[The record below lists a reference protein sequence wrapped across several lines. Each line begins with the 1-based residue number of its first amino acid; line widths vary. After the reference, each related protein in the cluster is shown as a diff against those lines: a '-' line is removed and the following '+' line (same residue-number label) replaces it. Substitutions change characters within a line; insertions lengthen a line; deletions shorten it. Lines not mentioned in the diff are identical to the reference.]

1 MLSPSEFLSPEE
13 LNDFA
18 TEFLGLNE
26 TDSDL
31 FYETYF
37 NMDTEMN
44 YYEEEYA
51 RNEDWLNGRLTNL
64 LFLCKMYMTLSNPHH
79 N

>member
-51 RNEDWLNGRLTNL
+51 RNED
-64 LFLCKMYMTLSNPHH
+64 
-79 N
+79 